1 MYTNARCFCHC
12 IKIKQ
17 VEVCYWHSQPEV
29 QKLAEQ
35 EREHGSYQT
44 SEALGHCSEQQHL
57 GRGVLGMKLISFIF
71 VLLCLQSVAGVRG
84 LFLFEDILEI

>member
-1 MYTNARCFCHC
+1 MYTNARCFYHC

-17 VEVCYWHSQPEV
+17 DEVCYWHSQPEV

-35 EREHGSYQT
+35 ERSM
-44 SEALGHCSEQQHL
+44 AAIKHL
-57 GRGVLGMKLISFIF
+57 KRWAITQSSSTLEEVLISFIF
-71 VLLCLQSVAGVRG
+71 VLLCLQFAAGVRG